1 MRFTTL
7 MIANK
12 GENVK
17 TGIVEIEEFLVYGDL
32 QRDRTMP
39 ELLPLLQV
47 CHILKVYQMFLGHP
61 SVRSRLFGFFQLLTT
76 AVKSLLY
83 IF

>member
-1 MRFTTL
+1 MRFTKL

-17 TGIVEIEEFLVYGDL
+17 TGIVDIEEFLVYRDL

-47 CHILKVYQMFLGHP
+47 RQILKVY
-61 SVRSRLFGFFQLLTT
+61 
-76 AVKSLLY
+76 
-83 IF
+83 